1 MAPKATKTALSKAPG
16 AKLAQNLQR
25 VSPGVYRNASG
36 QLTNS
41 GGRPMPGQAS
51 RVPSPSVGAI
61 QGATRGANA
70 AVGGRAPAGRQRG
83 VMEGIAQGIGGRNGN
98 PRGMLE
104 GAAQGMGAAFG
115 GGMGGMPAGS
125 AGMAGQVAGD
135 YLEGMDSEGRVM
147 GGGFGQGLGRNM
159 NDMMQRFNGP
169 KDPQTLQAEYQA
181 FLEQQRATGAANM
194 GEQFGGMA
202 GGFAQG
208 MGQGFGMGKGP
219 AQPGLEDQARARA
232 EAIAR
237 GDSVTMDYNP
247 ERERMVDQFLGQMGR
262 GPAMNPQM
270 QKPGTVSG
278 LLQRGPAPRPNPFQ
292 NMMQGFGGKKP
303 IPY

>member
-61 QGATRGANA
+61 QGAARAARAGLDGYGKGGMGAA
-70 AVGGRAPAGRQRG
+70 RG
-83 VMEGIAQGIGGRNGN
+83 V
-98 PRGMLE
+98 LE
-104 GAAQGMGAAFG
+104 GAARGIGGSIGGGRNMPGGFNQGMAQGIGAAFG
-115 GGMGGMPAGS
+115 GNMGEQS
-125 AGMAGQVAGD
+125 D
-135 YLEGMDSEGRVM
+135 
-147 GGGFGQGLGRNM
+147 FGYQLTPDQM
-159 NDMMQRFNGP
+159 E
-169 KDPQTLQAEYQA
+169 QTRQAEYQA
-181 FLEQQRATGAANM
+181 FVEQQRAMGAANM
-194 GEQFGGMA
+194 GEQLGGMA

-219 AQPGLEDQARARA
+219 AQPGLEEQARARA
-232 EAIAR
+232 EAIAS
-237 GDSVTMDYNP
+237 GGAVSMDYNQQRDALVNQMLP
-247 ERERMVDQFLGQMGR
+247 GMRQNMPQEMGQALGMPG
-262 GPAMNPQM
+262 
-270 QKPGTVSG
+270 QKPPSTVSG
-278 LLQRGPAPRPNPFQ
+278 LLQRGPAPRSNPFQ
-292 NMMQGFGGKKP
+292 NMMQGMGGKKP